1 MKYKVPVLI
10 AAAGLLLGCG
20 IGIYEGRARAWSQ
33 EDYFQRNTYGGGAYT
48 EEMEAEIE
56 GEKKKIEVTVE
67 EKKYSRREAEKLMQ
81 ETAKALDGEI
91 LGDNQS
97 VDEIRKPM
105 HLPEHVGDSPVAISW
120 ITDHPQ
126 ILDWEG
132 TLGEEIPQEGVFVT
146 IQGELSLGESRQLY
160 ERRVKV
166 FPQQLSREEQT
177 LRKLQE
183 GIEKENQGEDTG
195 RLYLPGK
202 VEGKTVRWMRSS
214 SHTGLWVSLLAVLSA
229 VLAAARQEEQKHKKE
244 KERRELLLRDYP
256 DIVGKLVLFLG
267 AGMTIKGAF
276 TRIAADYQKWG
287 QCGPRPG
294 YEEMAAACKEME
306 GGISEAEAYQRFGA
320 RCRLPCYKTLAT
332 LLFQNLK
339 KGGRG
344 LLELLERE
352 AAEAEDDRIRNA
364 RIKGEQVSSKLLV
377 PMFLMLLVV
386 LVILMVPAYLTFY

>member
-1 MKYKVPVLI
+1 MKYKIPVLI

-81 ETAKALDGEI
+81 ETAEALDGEI

-105 HLPEHVGDSPVAISW
+105 HLPEHVGDSPVGISW

-160 ERRVKV
+160 E
-166 FPQQLSREEQT
+166 
-177 LRKLQE
+177 

-202 VEGKTVRWMRSS
+202 VEGKKVRWMRSS

-306 GGISEAEAYQRFGA
+306 RGISEAEAYQRFGA

>member
-1 MKYKVPVLI
+1 M
-10 AAAGLLLGCG
+10 G
-20 IGIYEGRARAWSQ
+20 
-33 EDYFQRNTYGGGAYT
+33 
-48 EEMEAEIE
+48 
-56 GEKKKIEVTVE
+56 
-67 EKKYSRREAEKLMQ
+67 
-81 ETAKALDGEI
+81 
-91 LGDNQS
+91 
-97 VDEIRKPM
+97 
-105 HLPEHVGDSPVAISW
+105 ISW

-202 VEGKTVRWMRSS
+202 VEGKKVRWMRSS

-256 DIVGKLVLFLG
+256 DIVGKLVLFSG
-267 AGMTIKGAF
+267 SRNDHKGGV
-276 TRIAADYQKWG
+276 YQN
-287 QCGPRPG
+287 CR
-294 YEEMAAACKEME
+294 
-306 GGISEAEAYQRFGA
+306 
-320 RCRLPCYKTLAT
+320 RLPKVGTVRT
-332 LLFQNLK
+332 
-339 KGGRG
+339 
-344 LLELLERE
+344 
-352 AAEAEDDRIRNA
+352 
-364 RIKGEQVSSKLLV
+364 
-377 PMFLMLLVV
+377 
-386 LVILMVPAYLTFY
+386 PAGI